1 MMDRKLNLCRQMAN
15 EWRNFSSAYNN
26 VFQILCEN
34 ALKIKIGQAEITR
47 QAMNISA

>member
-1 MMDRKLNLCRQMAN
+1 MNGETLVLHI
-15 EWRNFSSAYNN
+15 NN
-26 VFQILCEN
+26 GFKILCEN